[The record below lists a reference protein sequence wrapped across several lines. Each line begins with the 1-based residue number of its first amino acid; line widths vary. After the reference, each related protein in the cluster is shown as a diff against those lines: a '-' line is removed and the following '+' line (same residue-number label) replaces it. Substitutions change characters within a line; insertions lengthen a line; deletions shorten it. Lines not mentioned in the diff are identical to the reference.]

1 MYGETMQAAQSTLL
15 VIDGDYFTHRAYH
28 ALPRTIRRKD
38 GRAAGAIVGFANV
51 LLALY
56 EREQPQAVVVGWDT
70 LECPTYR
77 NELLPTYQ
85 EGRQFDDDLLEQ
97 LHDLP
102 TLVEAFG
109 FLCAKGA
116 GYEADDFLAT
126 AVTRQERK
134 GKRTSLASADRDM
147 FQLASELTTILQ
159 PAKGGEW
166 IRIGP
171 KEVRARYGVEPSQVP
186 DFIALRGD
194 PSDRIPGAKGVG
206 SATAAS
212 LLRKYG
218 TLENMLA
225 AGRYTE
231 QAEALRR
238 YKQIA
243 TMDRAAPI
251 APIRAQRPNWARAEE
266 LARDWGLNQL
276 AARLSTMR

>member
-1 MYGETMQAAQSTLL
+1 MQAANSILL

-28 ALPRTIRRKD
+28 ALPHTIRRKD
-38 GRAAGAIVGFANV
+38 GRTAGAIVGFANA

-70 LECPTYR
+70 LESPTYR
-77 NELLPTYQ
+77 NKLLPTYQ
-85 EGRQFDDDLLEQ
+85 EGRQFDEDLLEQ

-102 TLVEAFG
+102 ALVEAFG

-134 GKRTSLASADRDM
+134 GRRTSLASADRDM

-166 IRIGP
+166 TRIGP
-171 KEVRARYGVEPSQVP
+171 QEVRARYGVEPGQVP

-194 PSDRIPGAKGVG
+194 PSDRIPGARGVG
-206 SATAAS
+206 AATAAS

-218 TLENMLA
+218 TLEDLLA
-225 AGRYTE
+225 AGRYAE

-251 APIRAQRPNWARAEE
+251 KPIRSQRPNWARAEE

>member
-1 MYGETMQAAQSTLL
+1 MSMQSAQSTLL
-15 VIDGDYFTHRAYH
+15 VMDGDYFAHRAYH
-28 ALPRTIRRKD
+28 ALPRTIRRND
-38 GRAAGAIVGFANV
+38 GRAAGAIVGFANA

-56 EREQPQAVVVGWDT
+56 QREQPQAVVVGWDT

-77 NELLPTYQ
+77 NKLLPTYQ

-97 LHDLP
+97 LNDIP
-102 TLVEAFG
+102 VLVEAFG

-126 AVTRQERK
+126 AVARQERK
-134 GKRTSLASADRDM
+134 GGRTSLASADRDM
-147 FQLASELTTILQ
+147 FQLASDLTTILQ

-166 IRIGP
+166 TRIGP
-171 KEVRARYGVEPSQVP
+171 EEVRARYGVEPGQVP

-194 PSDRIPGAKGVG
+194 PSDKIPGAKGVG
-206 SATAAS
+206 AATAAS

-218 TLENMLA
+218 TLEDMLA
-225 AGRYTE
+225 AGRYAE

-251 APIRAQRPNWARAEE
+251 KPIRAQRPNWRGAEE

-276 AARLSTMR
+276 AERLSKIR